1 MKKVNNI
8 WDEYIKIEE
17 IGLNLFSKVYRAK
30 NNLSDN
36 YVLIKEI
43 KKENINEN
51 NILKVIET
59 MKKLNNSVLL
69 IDSIETKD
77 YYYLIS
83 ELCFLS
89 LEKYLNMRENPLTI
103 HEIRET
109 LLELNKIFKEMN
121 EKNII
126 HGNLKPSNIL
136 LSLNKSN
143 INKMNFKIS
152 DFRINEL
159 RDIKKMNLNNFQ
171 ITMSPEVLKGE
182 KYLISTKS
190 DIWSLGII
198 IYYMLFKE
206 FPYIINN
213 KNNAQEIEIEI
224 NNKLKQIYEVKLND
238 LMNKM
243 LVININ
249 KRISWEEYF
258 NHPFFN
264 IKSNQNIKINEF
276 KKITSFK
283 NQKILEID
291 FAKEQV
297 NFLIQINKNYF
308 IASIGE
314 GKIKIFNNFFNTLLT
329 IHEDNQSINY
339 IIQLK
344 DGRIVTCSN
353 NIKII
358 KLFDNYTRY
367 EITQKFN
374 DNQKYILK
382 IKELSTSHLVSVD
395 YYGIMNCYMKSSE
408 DSDDYFLFKVNT
420 KVFGTISNIYEIPNQ
435 KFLVSSGNRINFN
448 IKLFDSQTCDYIKTF
463 NKFQVITY
471 HAAKDI
477 YLLLNPNI
485 LAVGTYKTISIIDL
499 EKERLIKK
507 YVDSSELDGY
517 TFVITK
523 FRNNYILSGN
533 DRGDIEL
540 FLINDDWSLKSIGI
554 IKGAHK
560 DEIYTIIQL
569 DEKRFLSCGKE
580 GTIKIWELI

>member
-1 MKKVNNI
+1 MKKVNSI
-8 WDEYIKIEE
+8 WDEFIKIEE
-17 IGLNLFSKVYRAK
+17 IGSNLFSKVYRAK

-36 YVLIKEI
+36 YVAIKEI
-43 KKENINEN
+43 KKININEN

-69 IDSIETKD
+69 IDSFETTD
-77 YYYLIS
+77 YYYLIL
-83 ELCFLS
+83 ELCLLS
-89 LEKYLNMRENPLTI
+89 LEKYLDIRENPLTI
-103 HEIRET
+103 NEIREM
-109 LLELNKIFKEMN
+109 LLELNKCVKEMK
-121 EKNII
+121 EKKII

-152 DFRINEL
+152 DFGINDL
-159 RDIKKMNLNNFQ
+159 RDVTKMNLNNIQ

-182 KYLISTKS
+182 KDKISSKT

-206 FPYIINN
+206 FPYTISN
-213 KNNAQEIEIEI
+213 KNNVKEIVIKS
-224 NNKLKQIYEVKLND
+224 KLKQTYDVKLND
-238 LMNKM
+238 LINKM

-249 KRISWEEYF
+249 QRISWEEYY
-258 NHPFFN
+258 NHPFLN
-264 IKSNQNIKINEF
+264 IKSNQNIKSKEF

-291 FAKEQV
+291 FAKEEVLYLMQT
-297 NFLIQINKNYF
+297 NTNYF
-308 IASIGE
+308 IASIGK
-314 GKIKIFNNFFNTLLT
+314 GKIKIFDNFYTTLLT
-329 IHEDNQSINY
+329 IHEDNDQINY
-339 IIQLK
+339 IIQIK

-353 NIKII
+353 KIMII
-358 KLFDNYTRY
+358 KLLDNYTRY
-367 EITQKFN
+367 EITQEFN
-374 DNQKYILK
+374 DNQKYICK

-395 YYGIMNCYMKSSE
+395 YNGTMNFYMKSSD
-408 DSDDYFLFKVNT
+408 DSDEYFLFKVNT
-420 KVFGTISNIYEIPNQ
+420 RAFPTVSNVYEIPNQ
-435 KFLVSSGNRINFN
+435 KFIVSSGNRVNFN
-448 IKLFDSQTCDYIKTF
+448 IKLFDSQTCDYIKTY

-471 HAAKDI
+471 HAATDI

-507 YVDSSELDGY
+507 YVDSSEYDGY
-517 TFVITK
+517 TYVITK

-540 FLINDDWSLKSIGI
+540 FVINDDWSLKSIGI
-554 IKGAHK
+554 IKGAH
-560 DEIYTIIQL
+560 DSYIYSIIAL
-569 DEKRFLSCGKE
+569 DEKSFLSCGKE
-580 GTIKIWELI
+580 GKIKKWELL

>member
-206 FPYIINN
+206 FPYTINN

-258 NHPFFN
+258 QYHFFKNNIIEKIIESNQINIPKFNLKCEIHIDDLIGYCSVCKCNICKICFEEHSSKYHKVFLFSEIGFSEDEIKQIDDITKQINNNIQKLEN
-264 IKSNQNIKINEF
+264 IKDKIN
-276 KKITSFK
+276 K
-283 NQKILEID
+283 
-291 FAKEQV
+291 
-297 NFLIQINKNYF
+297 LINDVKSINKNNDIY
-308 IASIGE
+308 
-314 GKIKIFNNFFNTLLT
+314 KNDKDNNFK
-329 IHEDNQSINY
+329 NY
-339 IIQLK
+339 IFECLK
-344 DGRIVTCSN
+344 
-353 NIKII
+353 
-358 KLFDNYTRY
+358 F
-367 EITQKFN
+367 
-374 DNQKYILK
+374 
-382 IKELSTSHLVSVD
+382 
-395 YYGIMNCYMKSSE
+395 
-408 DSDDYFLFKVNT
+408 
-420 KVFGTISNIYEIPNQ
+420 
-435 KFLVSSGNRINFN
+435 IN
-448 IKLFDSQTCDYIKTF
+448 
-463 NKFQVITY
+463 NKFEFE
-471 HAAKDI
+471 
-477 YLLLNPNI
+477 NI
-485 LAVGTYKTISIIDL
+485 QIDL
-499 EKERLIKK
+499 P
-507 YVDSSELDGY
+507 
-517 TFVITK
+517 
-523 FRNNYILSGN
+523 
-533 DRGDIEL
+533 
-540 FLINDDWSLKSIGI
+540 I
-554 IKGAHK
+554 IYK
-560 DEIYTIIQL
+560 
-569 DEKRFLSCGKE
+569 
-580 GTIKIWELI
+580 WELR